1 MKKIICDLDNT
12 ITIDSSSNNYEQ
24 KLPNSQL
31 IKKLKDYQNQ
41 GYEIIIFTARNM
53 LTYQGDIS
61 RVQKNTLP
69 KILTWLDDH
78 GVPYDG
84 IIVGKPFCGRDG
96 FYVDDKA
103 IRPSEFINLSEK
115 EIIALLD
122 REK

>member
-61 RVQKNTLP
+61 RIQKNTLP